1 MNSKKT
7 LTLNTLLNLLNP
19 HKRDLIIGT
28 LAMMVYVLCWPIL
41 AQLAGK
47 LIPAIGDGNLKIVI
61 NVILISLLVFL
72 IQKFAQFFQD
82 ILFARPSLS
91 ISKSLRTILFR
102 KIQKIDLIS
111 IEKMST
117 GDITY
122 RLTEDADRV
131 GEIIYKTIQDT
142 LPSFLHLIAVIF
154 YMFYLDI
161 KLTLSTLIL
170 APVIILLISKFG
182 EKVMMNS
189 EISQEKVSNLA
200 GLIGESIQGLPLIK
214 AYAVEDWLQE
224 KFNLQVENH
233 RKSRYKTL
241 KLLAFQHPIVGFI
254 EAFGIL
260 SIMAIGALRIQNGGL
275 DAQEFSSF
283 FAGLLM
289 LIDPISHLT
298 TNFNEFQQGLASFKR
313 LREIE
318 NESEEYLNSSI
329 TSINDN
335 LKGKIELKNISFK
348 YENDKDII
356 NNFSLNIKKNEV
368 IAIVGPSGA
377 GKSTIFSLL
386 LGFLTPQKGELLYD
400 DKNILNY
407 NTKVLRSQ
415 IGYVPQNINFMSG
428 TIYESIRF
436 GREFT
441 NNDIIKSAKIANAHE
456 FIASLSNGYDT
467 FLQERG
473 TNLSGGQ
480 LQRISIARAL
490 LGDPAIL
497 LLDEATSALD
507 AEAEKEVQLALK
519 KAFLSRTVIIIAH
532 RLSTVQEAD
541 RIVFVDKGKVIETG
555 THIDLINK
563 SGRYSDLC
571 DKQFIKGRT

>member
-142 LPSFLHLIAVIF
+142 LPSFLQLIAVIF

-348 YENDKDII
+348 YENDRDII
-356 NNFSLNIKKNEV
+356 NNFSLNIQKNEV

-441 NNDIIKSAKIANAHE
+441 NSDIVKSAKIANAHE

>member
-142 LPSFLHLIAVIF
+142 LPSFLQLIAVIF

-356 NNFSLNIKKNEV
+356 NNFSLNIQKNEV

-441 NNDIIKSAKIANAHE
+441 NSDIVKSAKIANAHE